1 VREAKLVEE
10 RACVLHPSDGWDL
23 PSKLEELCKRMVR
36 VKEESTAEAERLVV
50 LVIEA
55 SKALVDL
62 ELPHIQD
69 VPQIL
74 SVTEP
79 PQK

>member
-1 VREAKLVEE
+1 
-10 RACVLHPSDGWDL
+10 
-23 PSKLEELCKRMVR
+23 MVR

-69 VPQIL
+69 VP
-74 SVTEP
+74 
-79 PQK
+79 